1 MDCDFGLERVSSP
14 TWVIPSS
21 ACHRAAGLVAARTVL
36 PKTQSACPDEFGGHR
51 TSSKNAPEGGRFVP
65 EAPSFPFAFL
75 HSPTIMVPLTM
86 RHLVQINHG
95 GVRSLLKFFKY
106 VLASLVLRMKRH
118 ARAVPMW
125 HEVTLPVVIGPFCV
139 TEFSSVKCLTV
150 EFRRSV

>member
-1 MDCDFGLERVSSP
+1 MVSSECP
-14 TWVIPSS
+14 LPLGSF
-21 ACHRAAGLVAARTVL
+21 HRVHVTEPLVWLL
-36 PKTQSACPDEFGGHR
+36 PGQCFHETKTQSACPDEFGGHR
-51 TSSKNAPEGGRFVP
+51 TSSKNAPQSGRFVP

-125 HEVTLPVVIGPFCV
+125 HEVTLPVGIGPFCV
-139 TEFSSVKCLTV
+139 TEFSSLKCLTMP
-150 EFRRSV
+150 FRRSV